1 MMVHTNHMATT
12 ATCTTK
18 PQPSTGRR
26 HVCSVQHL
34 TLVTEYRAARM
45 NDEQRRD
52 EAVGIYGCGSPEWV
66 DHGPLLTFRA
76 YLEQMKG
83 SSDAEE

>member
-1 MMVHTNHMATT
+1 M
-12 ATCTTK
+12 ATCTSK
-18 PQPSTGRR
+18 PQRLTGRR

-34 TLVTEYRAARM
+34 MLVTEYRAARM

-52 EAVGIYGCGSPEWV
+52 EAVGIYGSGSTEWTE
-66 DHGPLLTFRA
+66 HGPLINFRV